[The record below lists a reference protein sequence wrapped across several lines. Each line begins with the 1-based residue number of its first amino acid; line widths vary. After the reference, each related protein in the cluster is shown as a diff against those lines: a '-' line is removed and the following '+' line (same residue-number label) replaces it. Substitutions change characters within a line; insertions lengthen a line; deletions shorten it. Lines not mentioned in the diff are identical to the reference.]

1 MVFIENIINIHT
13 DFLSIVS
20 TASPDDVLALLLAY
34 YVVFELNFPKN
45 GRAIRFLYAIVFGDT
60 RFLSNKMRS
69 LIKEKDIEIYAET
82 NRKTFDYTNL
92 VSNSPLTVIRDSQ
105 SSPQS
110 NVNLS
115 SRSIENVDPLNNNN
129 LNVNTAIASKE

>member
-1 MVFIENIINIHT
+1 MFV
-13 DFLSIVS
+13 
-20 TASPDDVLALLLAY
+20 
-34 YVVFELNFPKN
+34 LNFPKN
-45 GRAIRFLYAIVFGDT
+45 GRAIRFLYAIVFGDA
-60 RFLSNKMRS
+60 RFLSNRIRC
-69 LIKEKDIEIYAET
+69 LIKEKNIEIHAEK
-82 NRKTFDYTNL
+82 NRKTLNHINL